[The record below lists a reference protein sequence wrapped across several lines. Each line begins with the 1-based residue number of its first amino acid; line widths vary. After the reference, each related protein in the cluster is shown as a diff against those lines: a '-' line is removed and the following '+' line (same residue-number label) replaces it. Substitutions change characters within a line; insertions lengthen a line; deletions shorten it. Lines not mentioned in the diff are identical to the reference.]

1 MTNTEPMPLELLA
14 EKIWCG
20 DSHLNFTRRF
30 FVPRMGFK
38 FQVNW
43 HHVYI
48 CEKLDAI
55 INGTAKCRNIVFNV
69 PPGAGKTELCGGNL
83 VARGLAINPRARYL
97 YLSYSEELVSDV
109 LATAKNIVSS
119 DEFQALWHIDF
130 AKDTSAKRNWKTM
143 VEGYYA
149 GHAYGNSLGGQITGR
164 RAGVLGVD
172 GFSGMIVID
181 DPIKPE
187 DAFSQP
193 LRTKAVRKLINT
205 VQSRKAHPDVPVV
218 MIMQRLHVDDPTG
231 AVEKN
236 LFVGDWEIIKI
247 PALIDDD
254 YIGTLPDHIQSLI
267 PHNAERDDKGRQ
279 SYWPEKE
286 SLAHLLQ
293 LEQGGND
300 KDGAAVSR
308 YTMSSQY
315 QQEPTKLGGGLIK
328 TEYFGRYKTLPPLK
342 WRAVWADT
350 AQKTAQH
357 NDFSVFLC
365 AGLGYDNNL
374 YLIDLVRGRWE
385 SPQLIAAAKAFFN
398 KHRPKT
404 NELGTLRRLYVEDK
418 VSGTTL
424 IQTIEQENDI
434 PVVAIQRG
442 TDKLTRFM
450 DVQPFIEMRRVYL
463 PEDVEQH
470 PWVPDYLAECEAFT
484 ANMTH
489 DFDDQID
496 PTIDAIN
503 ETLVNPYDLFD

>member
-1 MTNTEPMPLELLA
+1 MILTDALELQA
-14 EKIWCG
+14 ERVWCG

-55 INGTAKCRNIVFNV
+55 INGTAKCKNIVFNV

-83 VARGLAINPRARYL
+83 VARGLAINPRSRYL

-187 DAFSQP
+187 DAFSYP
-193 LRTKAVRKLINT
+193 LRSKAVRKLINT

-231 AVEKN
+231 AVEK
-236 LFVGDWEIIKI
+236 
-247 PALIDDD
+247 
-254 YIGTLPDHIQSLI
+254 
-267 PHNAERDDKGRQ
+267 
-279 SYWPEKE
+279 
-286 SLAHLLQ
+286 
-293 LEQGGND
+293 
-300 KDGAAVSR
+300 
-308 YTMSSQY
+308 
-315 QQEPTKLGGGLIK
+315 
-328 TEYFGRYKTLPPLK
+328 
-342 WRAVWADT
+342 
-350 AQKTAQH
+350 
-357 NDFSVFLC
+357 
-365 AGLGYDNNL
+365 
-374 YLIDLVRGRWE
+374 LVCR
-385 SPQLIAAAKAFFN
+385 
-398 KHRPKT
+398 
-404 NELGTLRRLYVEDK
+404 
-418 VSGTTL
+418 
-424 IQTIEQENDI
+424 
-434 PVVAIQRG
+434 
-442 TDKLTRFM
+442 
-450 DVQPFIEMRRVYL
+450 
-463 PEDVEQH
+463 
-470 PWVPDYLAECEAFT
+470 
-484 ANMTH
+484 
-489 DFDDQID
+489 
-496 PTIDAIN
+496 
-503 ETLVNPYDLFD
+503 